1 MDEAIKTLEAERQDK
16 DLLQRE
22 IEALHTQICSLEL
35 KCDELTLSR
44 SDLTRD
50 LQSLRVDFTD
60 QIRDYARQVDDNAST
75 KNNLEQV
82 IGHLREEVCR
92 IFLKYF
98 TVGMKIKK
106 KSPGQKTREIK

>member
-60 QIRDYARQVDDNAST
+60 QISAQCTSECCEKVNLITHST
-75 KNNLEQV
+75 
-82 IGHLREEVCR
+82 
-92 IFLKYF
+92 
-98 TVGMKIKK
+98 
-106 KSPGQKTREIK
+106 